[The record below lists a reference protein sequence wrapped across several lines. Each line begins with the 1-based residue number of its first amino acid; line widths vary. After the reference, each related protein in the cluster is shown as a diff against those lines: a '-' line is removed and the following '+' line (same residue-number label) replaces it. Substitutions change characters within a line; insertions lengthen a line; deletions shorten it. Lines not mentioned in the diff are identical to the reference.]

1 MTLLH
6 NITKL
11 CVTCECVFALTMFPK
26 NNRKADGYGIHC
38 KNCHNKKA
46 KAYRDAN
53 PEKVKLIR
61 MAHYKKEKPQSDL
74 SGANRRIAVSLGIP
88 TYTGKA
94 CGKCGN
100 TERYVAQS
108 NCVKCSREFMKT
120 AAQKDRVGKWRD
132 ANPRSVSAHRIMSYN
147 KRRNREKLATPQ
159 WLTAEQRKEMIQFI
173 KNRPNGY
180 HVDHIHPLAGKNAC
194 GLNVPWNLQ
203 YLTAQENLKK
213 GNR

>member
-1 MTLLH
+1 
-6 NITKL
+6 
-11 CVTCECVFALTMFPK
+11 MFPK

-94 CGKCGN
+94 CGKCGSA
-100 TERYVAQS
+100 ERYTAQS
-108 NCVKCSREFMKT
+108 NCVRCSRDFMKGD
-120 AAQKDRVGKWRD
+120 AHKKSVSNWRN
-132 ANPRSVSAHRIMSYN
+132 ANPDSVKAHRIMGYN
-147 KRRNREKLATPQ
+147 KRRNRESLATPD
-159 WLTAEQRKEMIQFI
+159 WLTIEQRKEMIEFI
-173 KNRPNGY
+173 KSRPDGY
-180 HVDHIHPLAGKNAC
+180 HVDHIHPLAGKNSC

-203 YLTAQENLKK
+203 YLTAQENMKK